1 MMLPPKKIIE
11 QAFADGTMDRVN
23 RLLSAAHIL
32 SWEADTLVEDAS
44 DQLKEAGLQMGMLKK
59 LHSDFIKAAERYFR
73 EFSHL
78 VTSKEMSRA
87 LFIDTE
93 EFDRKFRRWAG
104 IDEKG
109 DATAPPQ
116 ERYSSDKAQGKDTE
130 SGQELQTG

>member
-1 MMLPPKKIIE
+1 MLPPKKTVD

-32 SWEADTLVEDAS
+32 SWEADVLVEDAA
-44 DQLKEAGLQMGMLKK
+44 DQLVAAGLQMGLLKK
-59 LHSDFIKAAERYFR
+59 LHSDFIKAADRYFR
-73 EFSHL
+73 EFTHL

-93 EFDRKFRRWAG
+93 EFDRKFRHWAG

-109 DATAPPQ
+109 DAIAPPQ
-116 ERYSSDKAQGKDTE
+116 ESVSLKNQLQDKDTE
-130 SGQELQTG
+130 SAQELQTE

>member
-1 MMLPPKKIIE
+1 MMLPPKKAIE

-32 SWEADTLVEDAS
+32 NWEADVLVEDAS

-73 EFSHL
+73 EYTHL

-87 LFIDTE
+87 LFTDTE

-109 DATAPPQ
+109 DAITSPQ
-116 ERYSSDKAQGKDTE
+116 ESYASNKVQGKDMKKDKRE
-130 SGQELQTG
+130 GG